1 MPCPAGCLS
10 QPSSDFWLR
19 EGAMMWIL
27 PKKRDTKQ
35 SSNDKSSSNS
45 TAGKVR
51 AERSGPGGPGD
62 QSRQGT
68 HRSEAALST
77 RRAHGCPWTC
87 GAWQEPCCPGR
98 WYGGN
103 AELRLPTAGGS
114 WGRAPGWR
122 GGEGA
127 PSSPCSTR
135 PGLIPSRNYQRGF
148 LVVFLLQHIIPIGIS
163 SS

>member
-1 MPCPAGCLS
+1 
-10 QPSSDFWLR
+10 
-19 EGAMMWIL
+19 MMWIL
-27 PKKRDTKQ
+27 PKKIDTKQ

-45 TAGKVR
+45 TAGEVR
-51 AERSGPGGPGD
+51 AERSGPGGPED

-103 AELRLPTAGGS
+103 AELRLPTAGGVLGTCPRME
-114 WGRAPGWR
+114 GR
-122 GGEGA
+122 
-127 PSSPCSTR
+127 
-135 PGLIPSRNYQRGF
+135 
-148 LVVFLLQHIIPIGIS
+148 
-163 SS
+163 